1 MKISEMGQKNRQNG
15 VKKRRN
21 GAKNR
26 TVNMR
31 EMGQKKAEKK
41 WAK

>member
-31 EMGQKKAEKK
+31 EMAQKKAEKK